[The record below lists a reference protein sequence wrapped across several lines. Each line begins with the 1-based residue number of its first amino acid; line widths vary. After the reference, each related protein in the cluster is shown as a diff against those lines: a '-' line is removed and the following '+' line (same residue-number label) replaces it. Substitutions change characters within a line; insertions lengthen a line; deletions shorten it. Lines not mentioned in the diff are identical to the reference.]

1 MFLALVALLLAGEKA
16 LAVEKIIR
24 KPIVTD
30 YGVQDEAFT
39 NTING
44 LIRPGLV
51 GGNKVEELINGDRFF
66 PAMLADIAK
75 AEKSI
80 TFENFIWRTGNISD
94 QFIEALSA
102 AAKRGVKVHCIVDGF
117 GALKFKKR
125 DRERLRAAGVQLE
138 IFNAIRPWNP
148 RDWNF
153 RTHRKTLVAD
163 GKVAYTGGLCIADSW
178 TGNAQDKDHWRETEF
193 RMEGPVVAHI
203 QGIFMDNWT
212 RVRSEVLHGP
222 DYFPD
227 LPPAGNVMAQ
237 AFKSGPVDG
246 AENARLLY
254 LHSIASARK
263 TLRLCHSYMVPDNLA
278 IQMLVDAA
286 RRGVKVEIITPGHID
301 MNIVRRAA
309 RSRWDKMMDAG
320 ITFYEY
326 QPSKLHTK
334 VMIVDDVWVTCGS
347 VNFDDRSFRINAEAN
362 ANVYDA
368 EFARRQIEIFE
379 ADKAKSEFI
388 DPVKFKKRSVW
399 IRCLEHFCA
408 LFRGQL

>member
-1 MFLALVALLLAGEKA
+1 MVALWGAGEPA
-16 LAVEKIIR
+16 LAIEKIIR

-30 YGVQDEAFT
+30 YGVHDAAFT
-39 NTING
+39 NTVNG

-51 GGNKVEELINGDRFF
+51 GGNKVEELINGDAFF

-125 DRERLRAAGVQLE
+125 DRKRLREAGVQLE
-138 IFNAIRPWNP
+138 IFNAFRPWNF
-148 RDWNF
+148 REWNF
-153 RTHRKTLVAD
+153 RTHRKTLVVD
-163 GKVAYTGGLCIADSW
+163 GTVAYTGGLCIADSW
-178 TGNAQDKDHWRETEF
+178 TGNAQDKEHWRETEF

-227 LPPAGNVMAQ
+227 LPPVGNVLAQ

-263 TLRLCHSYMVPDNLA
+263 TLRLSHSYMVPDNLA

-286 RRGVKVEIITPGHID
+286 KRGVKVEIITPGHID

-388 DPVKFKKRSVW
+388 DPVKFKKRPLR
-399 IRCLEHFCA
+399 IRFLEHFCA